1 MTIDIGFSKIR
12 DFEYIAKRIIENSQF
27 HGVRPPV
34 VEFVGT
40 VKIHG
45 CNLGICQKP
54 DGRLIIQT
62 RETIVSE
69 TNNFFGAY
77 DFVQKNKETFEKIF
91 DAVRKAHYPADYKD
105 IYIFTEYFG
114 QGIQRK
120 VGVKHLERRVA
131 ILDIVIKE
139 DEENKTKLGYKQL
152 KNYHDF
158 SNDYVKFITQYP
170 GFKQVIDFGAS
181 EEVLKEVLQVL
192 QDYTYEVEKH
202 CPVAAFHLPEDF
214 KEDLIGEGI
223 VWQAINSP
231 ARHLGLTFK
240 VKGVKHV
247 KVKQPMSPEQLAL
260 LDASTAFAVTA
271 LESGRL
277 EQGIFK
283 LQEKLLDPKDIKN
296 TGEYVR
302 WVVGDVA
309 DELSDKIK
317 ELGLDTRS
325 VAVAVGKKAAAYFRE
340 YLKQG
345 EQEKDN

>member
-12 DFEYIAKRIIENSQF
+12 DFEYVAKRIIENSQF

-34 VEFVGT
+34 IEFVGT

-62 RETIVSE
+62 RETIVNES
-69 TNNFFGAY
+69 NNFFGAY

-91 DAVRKAHYPADYKD
+91 DAVRKTHYPADYKD

-181 EEVLKEVLQVL
+181 EEELREVLQVL
-192 QDYTYEVEKH
+192 QDYTFEVEKH
-202 CPVAAFHLPEDF
+202 CPVAAFHLPQDF
-214 KEDLIGEGI
+214 TEDLIGEGI
-223 VWQAINSP
+223 VWQAVDAPENHGGIF
-231 ARHLGLTFK
+231 FK
-240 VKGVKHV
+240 VKGVKHI
-247 KVKQPMSPEQLAL
+247 KTKQPKTPEELAL
-260 LDASTAFAVTA
+260 LDAATIFAETA
-271 LESGRL
+271 LDGRL

-283 LQEKLLDPKDIKN
+283 LQEKLLDPKDVKN

-302 WVVGDVA
+302 WVVEDA
-309 DELSDKIK
+309 IDELDDKIK
-317 ELGLDTRS
+317 ELNLDHRAVK
-325 VAVAVGKKAAAYFRE
+325 VAIGKKAAAYF
-340 YLKQG
+340 KNHIKNG
-345 EQEKDN
+345 D